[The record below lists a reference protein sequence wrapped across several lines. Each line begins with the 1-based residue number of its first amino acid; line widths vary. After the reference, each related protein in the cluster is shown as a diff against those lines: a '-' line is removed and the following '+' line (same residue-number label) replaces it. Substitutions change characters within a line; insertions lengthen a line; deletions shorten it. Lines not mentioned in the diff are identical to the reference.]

1 MDDPLVVYLVVR
13 QSADCSPRMVEIIGS
28 CMTLSDADALREYVF
43 QVGGKRCRV
52 ERLHP
57 EKPLAPEVVKI
68 RARRKGH

>member
-28 CMTLSDADALREYVF
+28 CMTLADADALREYAF
-43 QVGGKRCRV
+43 QASGKRCRV

-57 EKPLAPEVVKI
+57 AEPLAPEVVQI

>member
-43 QVGGKRCRV
+43 EVNGKRCRV
-52 ERLHP
+52 ERLFP
-57 EKPLAPEVVKI
+57 QKPLAPEVLKI